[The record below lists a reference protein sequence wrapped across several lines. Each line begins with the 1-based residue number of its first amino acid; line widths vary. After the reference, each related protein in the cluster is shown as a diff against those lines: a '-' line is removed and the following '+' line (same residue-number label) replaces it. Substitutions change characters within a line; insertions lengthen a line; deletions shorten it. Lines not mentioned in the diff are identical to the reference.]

1 MLSRLLAFSHWT
13 AASAESSDSD
23 HLNGLDPAMRL
34 SSSSRPNSQ
43 MTIPRSWVGLRLLP
57 CGDAECAREVPNI
70 GVIDRVAVCRP
81 GTWRNTPV
89 AQEGPLDHLENRGV
103 IEDETR
109 AIN

>member
-43 MTIPRSWVGLRLLP
+43 MTIPRSWVSLRLLP

-70 GVIDRVAVCRP
+70 GVIIASRCVAPAP
-81 GTWRNTPV
+81 GGIRQLLKKAHSIIV
-89 AQEGPLDHLENRGV
+89 R
-103 IEDETR
+103 IEV
-109 AIN
+109 